1 MKLIDFFKRP
11 RTTAPVARERLQIL
25 LAHERAVSGKSDLIA
40 ILQEEIMAVI
50 AKHFPIEQ
58 EGIKVKMERGEV
70 VSTLEVDVE
79 IPTPMCPSFPLPA
92 KPAPAEPAAWR
103 KLWKLSKLWKPRKP
117 TANKSRQCE
126 RSEAIQLASLL
137 EDCFAASFLATAA
150 PPRP

>member
-58 EGIKVKMERGEV
+58 EGITIKMERGEV

-92 KPAPAEPAAWR
+92 KPAPAEPCVAEVMEAVEATEAA
-103 KLWKLSKLWKPRKP
+103 
-117 TANKSRQCE
+117 
-126 RSEAIQLASLL
+126 EA
-137 EDCFAASFLATAA
+137 DG
-150 PPRP
+150 